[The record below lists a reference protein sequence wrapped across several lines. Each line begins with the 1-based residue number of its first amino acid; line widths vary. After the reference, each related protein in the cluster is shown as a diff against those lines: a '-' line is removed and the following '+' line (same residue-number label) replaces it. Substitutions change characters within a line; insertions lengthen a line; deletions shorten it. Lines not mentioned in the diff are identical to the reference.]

1 MAKVKSFGERIA
13 DALVEDGLLSAGQ
26 IGELLEQQ
34 KKEGARLIKLI
45 VDKSYVSEQDLAVSM
60 GRVLNVPPVNLARV
74 SIPPEVVELLP
85 RDTAHNYKVVPV
97 SRLENRLFLAMAD
110 PLNVLA
116 IDDVKRITKL
126 EISPLI
132 ASEKAIVDKLNAFDA
147 AKSGS
152 MEDIIQ
158 DAQKQNEADAEADS
172 IEAVKEG
179 MEEVNLDQLAASS
192 GEAPV
197 IKLANLIIIQA
208 IKDRASDI
216 HLEPFEKNMRLRYR
230 VDGVLMDATPPPKQM
245 QLALASRFKIMSS
258 LDIAERR
265 LPQDGRMRVKVG
277 GKDYDLRVSVLPT
290 VHGEKIV
297 MRVLDKS
304 NLTASIDKLGLDPD
318 TFKQFKGAI
327 DAPHG
332 LILVTGPT
340 GSGKTTTLY
349 SALNELNSP
358 QWNIVTVEDPVEFQ
372 VPGINQVPTKKDI
385 GLTFASALRSILRQ
399 DPDII
404 MIGEIRDT
412 ETAEIA
418 IEAALTGHQVLST
431 MHCND
436 APGAIARLDDMGIA
450 PFLISSSVILA
461 CAQRL
466 MRRICSH
473 CKEPVTYP
481 AKMFEDLGIDPG
493 MFDGVQLFCGHG
505 CDRCKNS
512 GWPVRRSVIEVM
524 TISDQIRNLIIA
536 RSSTGEMGKLAIN
549 QGMRTLRMVA
559 LDRARDGV
567 STLEQVLV
575 TTSDAC
581 SASKLPLHR
590 SE

>member
-1 MAKVKSFGERIA
+1 MAKIKSFGERIA

-26 IGELLEQQ
+26 VEELLDQQ
-34 KKEGARLIKLI
+34 KKQGARLVKLI
-45 VDKSYVSEQDLAVSM
+45 VEKAYVSEADLAVCM
-60 GRVLNVPPVNLARV
+60 GRVLNVPPINLVRI
-74 SIPPEVVELLP
+74 SIPEEMSEMLP
-85 RDTAHNYKVVPV
+85 RETEYNHKVLPV
-97 SRLENRLFLAMAD
+97 ARLENKLFLAMAD

-116 IDDVKRITKL
+116 LDDVKRITKL
-126 EISPLI
+126 EIFPLI
-132 ASEKAIVDKLNAFDA
+132 ASEKAITDKLTAIDS
-147 AKSGS
+147 AKGGGS
-152 MEDIIQ
+152 MEDII
-158 DAQKQNEADAEADS
+158 DAAQKLSDEDADS
-172 IEAVKEG
+172 VESVKEAI
-179 MEEVNLDQLAASS
+179 EEVNLDKLAASS
-192 GEAPV
+192 EEAPV
-197 IKLANLIIIQA
+197 IKLANLIIVQA

-216 HLEPFEKNMRLRYR
+216 HLEPFEKAMRLRYR

-245 QLALASRFKIMSS
+245 QLALASRLKIMSS

-265 LPQDGRMRVKVG
+265 MPQDGRMRVMVG
-277 GKDYDLRVSVLPT
+277 GKDFDLRVSVLPT

-297 MRVLDKS
+297 LRVLDKT
-304 NLTASIDKLGLDPD
+304 NLSASLDKLGLDPD
-318 TFKQFKGAI
+318 TFKQFKSAV

-358 QWNIVTVEDPVEFQ
+358 IYNIVTVEDPVEFQ
-372 VPGINQVPTKKDI
+372 IPGINQVPTKKDI

-399 DPDII
+399 DPDIV

-450 PFLISSSVILA
+450 PFLISSSVILS

-466 MRRICSH
+466 MRRICPH

-481 AKMFEDLGIDPG
+481 VKMFEDLGIDPVD
-493 MFDGVQLFCGHG
+493 FKGVQLYRGRG

-512 GWPVRRSVIEVM
+512 GYAGRMAIIEAM
-524 TISDQIRNLIIA
+524 TISDSIRKLIIA
-536 RSSTGEMGKLAIN
+536 RASTREMGKVAVKE
-549 QGMRTLRMVA
+549 GMRTLRMVG
-559 LDRARDGV
+559 LDRARDGT

-575 TTSDAC
+575 LTS
-581 SASKLPLHR
+581 SH
-590 SE
+590 

>member
-1 MAKVKSFGERIA
+1 
-13 DALVEDGLLSAGQ
+13 
-26 IGELLEQQ
+26 
-34 KKEGARLIKLI
+34 
-45 VDKSYVSEQDLAVSM
+45 LAH
-60 GRVLNVPPVNLARV
+60 
-74 SIPPEVVELLP
+74 
-85 RDTAHNYKVVPV
+85 THKVVPV
-97 SRLENRLFLAMAD
+97 SRLENKLFLAMAD

-116 IDDVKRITKL
+116 IDDVRRITRL
-126 EISPLI
+126 EVSPMI
-132 ASEKAIVDKLNAFDA
+132 ASERAIIDKLNNIDA
-147 AKSGS
+147 SKSGS
-152 MEDIIQ
+152 MEDIIS
-158 DAQKQNEADAEADS
+158 DAKKKGDAEAEADN
-172 IEAVKEG
+172 IEVSKETI
-179 MEEVNLDQLAASS
+179 EEVNLDQLAASS
-192 GEAPV
+192 EEAPV
-197 IKLANLIIIQA
+197 IKLANLILVQA
-208 IKDRASDI
+208 VKDRCSDI
-216 HLEPFEKNMRLRYR
+216 HIEPFEKALRLRYR
-230 VDGVLMDATPPPKQM
+230 IDGVLMDATPPPKQM

-265 LPQDGRMRVKVG
+265 LPQDGRMRIRVG
-277 GKDYDLRVSVLPT
+277 GKDYDLRVSIMPT

-297 MRVLDKS
+297 LRLLDKS
-304 NLTASIDKLGLDPD
+304 NLSASIDKLGLDKD
-318 TFKQFKGAI
+318 TFDAFKAAVN
-327 DAPHG
+327 APHG

-349 SALNELNSP
+349 SALNELNNP
-358 QWNIVTVEDPVEFQ
+358 TFNIVTVEDPVEFQ
-372 VPGINQVPTKKDI
+372 VPGINQVPVRKEI
-385 GLTFASALRSILRQ
+385 GLTFANALRSILRQ

-418 IEAALTGHQVLST
+418 VESALTGHQVLST

-481 AKMFEDLGIDPG
+481 AKMYHDLDIDPSIV
-493 MFDGVQLFCGHG
+493 DGVTLYRGRG

-512 GWPVRRSVIEVM
+512 GYAGRLAIIEAM
-524 TISDQIRNLIIA
+524 TVTDEIRKLIISRA
-536 RSSTGEMGKLAIN
+536 NTREMGKVAIG

-559 LDRARDGV
+559 LDRVRDGV

-575 TTSDAC
+575 MT
-581 SASKLPLHR
+581 ASH
-590 SE
+590 

>member
-1 MAKVKSFGERIA
+1 MAPVKPFGERIA
-13 DALVEDGLLSAGQ
+13 DALVEDGLLTTKQ
-26 IGELLEQQ
+26 VEELMEQQ
-34 KKEGARLIKLI
+34 KKVGARFIKL
-45 VDKSYVSEQDLAVSM
+45 VLEKAYVSEQDLTVSM
-60 GRVLNVPPVNLARV
+60 GRVLNVPPINLGRITVPA
-74 SIPPEVVELLP
+74 EVAELLP
-85 RDTAHNYKVVPV
+85 RELAHNHKIVAIA
-97 SRLENRLFLAMAD
+97 RLENKLFIAMAD

-116 IDDVKRITKL
+116 MDDVKRITKL
-126 EISPLI
+126 EVQPFI
-132 ASEKAIVDKLNAFDA
+132 ASEKAIIDKLNNLDA

-152 MEDIIQ
+152 MEDIIL
-158 DAQKQNEADAEADS
+158 DARKKGDVDDDSDS
-172 IEAVKEG
+172 IETVKEAV
-179 MEEVNLDQLAASS
+179 EEVNLDQLAASS
-192 GEAPV
+192 EEAPV
-197 IKLANLIIIQA
+197 IKLANIILVQA
-208 IKDRASDI
+208 IKDRASDV
-216 HLEPFEKNMRLRYR
+216 HVEPFEKMLRLRYR
-230 VDGVLMDATPPPKQM
+230 VDGVLLDATPPPKQM

-265 LPQDGRMRVKVG
+265 LPQDGRMRVRVG
-277 GKDYDLRVSVLPT
+277 GKDYDLRVSILPT

-297 MRVLDKS
+297 LRVLDKS
-304 NLTASIDKLGLDPD
+304 NLSASIDKLGLDPD
-318 TFKQFKGAI
+318 TFQQFKSAV

-349 SALNELNSP
+349 SALNELNNP
-358 QWNIVTVEDPVEFQ
+358 IYNIITVEDPVEFQ
-372 VPGINQVPTKKDI
+372 IPGINQVPVRKEI
-385 GLTFASALRSILRQ
+385 GLSFANALRSILRQ

-450 PFLISSSVILA
+450 PFLISSSVILS

-481 AKMFEDLGIDPG
+481 AKMYNDLNIDPSI
-493 MFDGVQLFCGHG
+493 FDGVTLYRGRG
-505 CDRCKNS
+505 CDRCKGS
-512 GWPVRRSVIEVM
+512 GYAGRLAIIEAM
-524 TISDQIRNLIIA
+524 TITDEIRKLIIA
-536 RSSTGEMGKLAIN
+536 RANTREMGKIAIG

-559 LDRARDGV
+559 IDRAREGV
-567 STLEQVLV
+567 STLEQVLLL
-575 TTSDAC
+575 TA
-581 SASKLPLHR
+581 AH
-590 SE
+590 

>member
-1 MAKVKSFGERIA
+1 MPPVKTFGERIA
-13 DALVEDGLLSAGQ
+13 DTLVEDGLLSARQ
-26 IGELLEQQ
+26 MQELLEQQ
-34 KKEGARLIKLI
+34 KKEGTRLLKLLL
-45 VDKSYVSEQDLAVSM
+45 DKAYVSEQDMVVSI
-60 GRVLNVPPVNLARV
+60 GRVLNVPPVNLPRIT
-74 SIPPEVVELLP
+74 IPLEVADLLP
-85 RDTAHNYKVVPV
+85 REVSHNYKILPV
-97 SRLENRLFLAMAD
+97 SRIENKLFLAMAD

-116 IDDVKRITKL
+116 IDDARRISKL

-132 ASEKAIVDKLNAFDA
+132 ASEKAILDKLNSVDA
-147 AKSGS
+147 ARSGS
-152 MEDIIQ
+152 MEDIIK
-158 DAQKQNEADAEADS
+158 DAAQKANGDDEAENVEVS
-172 IEAVKEG
+172 RESS
-179 MEEVNLDQLAASS
+179 EEVNLDQLAASS
-192 GEAPV
+192 EEAPV
-197 IKLANLIIIQA
+197 IKLANLILVQA
-208 IKDRASDI
+208 VKDRASDVHI
-216 HLEPFEKNMRLRYR
+216 EPFEKSLRLRYR

-245 QLALASRFKIMSS
+245 QMALASRFKIMSS

-265 LPQDGRMRVKVG
+265 LPQDGRMRIRVG
-277 GKDYDLRVSVLPT
+277 GKDYDLRVSIMPT
-290 VHGEKIV
+290 VHGEKV
-297 MRVLDKS
+297 VLRLLDKS
-304 NLTASIDKLGLDPD
+304 NLSASIDKLGLDPE
-318 TFKQFKGAI
+318 TFTQFKAAV

-358 QWNIVTVEDPVEFQ
+358 VYNIITVEDPVEFQ
-372 VPGINQVPTKKDI
+372 VPGINQVAVKKEI
-385 GLTFASALRSILRQ
+385 GLTFANALRSILRQ

-418 IEAALTGHQVLST
+418 VEAALTGHQVLST

-481 AKMFEDLGIDPG
+481 PKMYQDLNIEPSI
-493 MFDGVQLFCGHG
+493 FDGVTLYRGRG

-512 GWPVRRSVIEVM
+512 GYSGRLAIIEAMPV
-524 TISDQIRNLIIA
+524 SDELRKLIISRGNSRELA
-536 RSSTGEMGKLAIN
+536 RVAVG

-559 LDRARDGV
+559 LDRVRDGV

-575 TTSDAC
+575 LTAT
-581 SASKLPLHR
+581 H
-590 SE
+590 

>member
-13 DALVEDGLLSAGQ
+13 DALVEDGLLTERQ
-26 IGELLEQQ
+26 IVELLEQQ

-45 VDKSYVSEQDLAVSM
+45 IDKSYVSEQDLAVSM
-60 GRVLNVPPVNLARV
+60 GRVLNVPPINLARV
-74 SIPPEVVELLP
+74 GIPPEVVELLP
-85 RDTAHNYKVVPV
+85 RDTTNNYKVVPV

-116 IDDVKRITKL
+116 LDDVKRITKL
-126 EISPLI
+126 EVTPLI
-132 ASEKAIVDKLNAFDA
+132 ASEKSIVDKLNALEA
-147 AKSGS
+147 AKSSGS
-152 MEDIIQ
+152 MEALIE
-158 DAQKQNEADAEADS
+158 DAQKQSEAEADADS
-172 IEAVKEG
+172 IESIKEG
-179 MEEVNLDQLAASS
+179 VEDVNIDQLAASS

-197 IKLANLIIIQA
+197 IKLANLIIVQA

-216 HLEPFEKNMRLRYR
+216 HLEPFEKVMRLRYR
-230 VDGVLMDATPPPKQM
+230 VDGVLLDATPPPKQM

-265 LPQDGRMRVKVG
+265 LPQDGRMRVKVS
-277 GKDYDLRVSVLPT
+277 GKDFDLRVSVLPT
-290 VHGEKIV
+290 VHGEKVV

-304 NLTASIDKLGLDPD
+304 NLSASLDKLGLDTE
-318 TFKQFKGAI
+318 TFKQFKFAI

-349 SALNELNSP
+349 SALNELNNP
-358 QWNIVTVEDPVEFQ
+358 IYNIVTVEDPVEFQ
-372 VPGINQVPTKKDI
+372 IPGINQVPTKKDI
-385 GLTFASALRSILRQ
+385 GLTFANALRSILRQ

-450 PFLISSSVILA
+450 PFLISSSVILS

-481 AKMFEDLGIDPG
+481 PKMFEDLGIDPAT
-493 MFDGVQLFCGHG
+493 FSGVQLYRGRG

-512 GWPVRRSVIEVM
+512 GYAGRMAIIEAM
-524 TISDQIRNLIIA
+524 TITDQIRKLIIA
-536 RSSTGEMGKLAIN
+536 RANTRELGKVAIS
-549 QGMRTLRMVA
+549 QGMHTLRMVG
-559 LDRARDGV
+559 LDRARDGA
-567 STLEQVLV
+567 STLEQVLLV
-575 TTSDAC
+575 T
-581 SASKLPLHR
+581 SAH
-590 SE
+590 

>member
-1 MAKVKSFGERIA
+1 MPPVKSFGERIA
-13 DALVEDGLLSAGQ
+13 DVLVEDGLLTPNQVA
-26 IGELLEQQ
+26 ELLEQQ
-34 KKEGARLIKLI
+34 KKGGMRLLKLI
-45 VDKSYVSEQDLAVSM
+45 LEKAYVSDQDMAVCM
-60 GRVLNVPPVNLARV
+60 GRVLNTPPINLSRIT
-74 SIPPEVVELLP
+74 IPAELAELLP
-85 RDTAHNYKVVPV
+85 SEVCHNHKIVPL
-97 SRLENRLFLAMAD
+97 SRLENKLFIAMAD

-116 IDDVKRITKL
+116 IDDVRRITRL
-126 EISPLI
+126 EVAPLI
-132 ASEKAIVDKLNAFDA
+132 ASEKAIIDKLNHLDA
-147 AKSGS
+147 AKGGS
-152 MEDIIQ
+152 MEDLLE
-158 DAQKQNEADAEADS
+158 DAKKKADGEADDGNVELARES
-172 IEAVKEG
+172 F
-179 MEEVNLDQLAASS
+179 EEVNLDQLAASS
-192 GEAPV
+192 EEAPV
-197 IKLANLIIIQA
+197 IKLANLILVQA

-216 HLEPFEKNMRLRYR
+216 HLEPFEKNVRLRYR
-230 VDGVLMDATPPPKQM
+230 IDGVLVDATPPPKQL

-265 LPQDGRMRVKVG
+265 LPQDGRMRVRVS
-277 GKDYDLRVSVLPT
+277 GKDYDLRVSIMPT

-297 MRVLDKS
+297 LRVLDKS
-304 NLTASIDKLGLDPD
+304 NLSASLDKLGLDPD
-318 TFKQFKGAI
+318 TFQQFKAAV

-349 SALNELNSP
+349 SALNELNNP
-358 QWNIVTVEDPVEFQ
+358 IYNIITVEDPVEFQ
-372 VPGINQVPTKKDI
+372 IPGINQVPVKKEI
-385 GLTFASALRSILRQ
+385 GLTFANALRSILRQ

-436 APGAIARLDDMGIA
+436 APGAIARLDDMGVA
-450 PFLISSSVILA
+450 PFLISSSVILT

-481 AKMFEDLGIDPG
+481 EKMYQDLNIDPS
-493 MFDGVQLFCGHG
+493 MFDGVTLYRGRG

-512 GWPVRRSVIEVM
+512 GYAGRMAIIEAM
-524 TISDQIRNLIIA
+524 TITDEIRKLIITRA
-536 RSSTGEMGKLAIN
+536 NSREIGKIAIG

-559 LDRARDGV
+559 LDRVREGM
-567 STLEQVLV
+567 STLEQVLLL
-575 TTSDAC
+575 TA
-581 SASKLPLHR
+581 AH
-590 SE
+590 

>member
-1 MAKVKSFGERIA
+1 MAKIKSFAERIA
-13 DALVEDGLLSAGQ
+13 DALVEDGLLSANQ
-26 IGELLEQQ
+26 IEELLERQ
-34 KKEGARLIKLI
+34 KKEGARLVKLL
-45 VDKSYVSEQDLAVSM
+45 VDKDKQYVSPDDLAVCM
-60 GRVLNVPPVNLARV
+60 GRVLNVSPINLAR
-74 SIPPEVVELLP
+74 INITPEVVELVP
-85 RDTAHNYKVVPV
+85 RDMTHNHKVIPV
-97 SRLENRLFLAMAD
+97 SRLENKLFIAMAD

-116 IDDVKRITKL
+116 IDDVRRITKL

-132 ASEKAIVDKLNAFDA
+132 ASEKAITEKLNALDA

-158 DAQKQNEADAEADS
+158 DAEKKRDADGEAET
-172 IEAVKEG
+172 IESVKEAA
-179 MEEVNLDQLAASS
+179 EEVNLDQLAASS
-192 GEAPV
+192 EEAPV
-197 IKLANLIIIQA
+197 IKLANLIVLQA

-216 HLEPFEKNMRLRYR
+216 HLEPFEKVMRLRYR
-230 VDGVLMDATPPPKQM
+230 IDGVLQDATPPPKQM
-245 QLALASRFKIMSS
+245 QLALASRFKIMSN

-265 LPQDGRMRVKVG
+265 MPQDGRMRVKVS

-297 MRVLDKS
+297 LRVLDKS
-304 NLTASIDKLGLDPD
+304 NLSASIDKLGLDES
-318 TFKQFKGAI
+318 TFKQFKSAI

-349 SALNELNSP
+349 SALNELNNP
-358 QWNIVTVEDPVEFQ
+358 TWNIVTVEDPVEFQ
-372 VPGINQVPTKKDI
+372 IPGINQVPTKKEI
-385 GLTFASALRSILRQ
+385 GLSFASALRSILRQ

-450 PFLISSSVILA
+450 PFLISSSVILS

-473 CKEPVTYP
+473 CKEPLTYP
-481 AKMFEDLGIDPG
+481 PKMFEDLGIDPG
-493 MFDGVQLFCGHG
+493 MFDGLQLYRGRG

-512 GWPVRRSVIEVM
+512 GYVGRMAIIEVM
-524 TISDQIRNLIIA
+524 TVSDQIRKLIIA
-536 RSSTGEMGKLAIN
+536 RSSTREMGKLAVN

-559 LDRARDGV
+559 LDRARDGI
-567 STLEQVLV
+567 STLEQVMV
-575 TTSDAC
+575 TTSAF
-581 SASKLPLHR
+581 
-590 SE
+590 

>member
-26 IGELLEQQ
+26 VEELLEQQ
-34 KKEGARLIKLI
+34 KKEGARLVKLI
-45 VDKSYVSEQDLAVSM
+45 VDKAYVSEQDLAVCM
-60 GRVLNVPPVNLARV
+60 GRVLNVPPVNLARLN
-74 SIPPEVVELLP
+74 IPVEIADLLP
-85 RDTAHNYKVVPV
+85 RETEYNHKVVPV
-97 SRLENRLFLAMAD
+97 ALLENKLFLAMAD

-116 IDDVKRITKL
+116 LDDVKRITKF
-126 EISPLI
+126 EIAPMI
-132 ASEKAIVDKLNAFDA
+132 ASEKAITDKLA
-147 AKSGS
+147 AIDTAKGGSS

-158 DAQKQNEADAEADS
+158 DAAKQEAEGDTL
-172 IEAVKEG
+172 EAVKEAI
-179 MEEVNLDQLAASS
+179 EEVNLDKLAASS
-192 GEAPV
+192 EEAPV
-197 IKLANLIIIQA
+197 IKLANLIIVQA

-216 HLEPFEKNMRLRYR
+216 HLEPFEKSMRLRYR
-230 VDGVLMDATPPPKQM
+230 VDGELLDATPPPKQM

-265 LPQDGRMRVKVG
+265 LPQDGRMRVKVS

-297 MRVLDKS
+297 LRVLDKS
-304 NLTASIDKLGLDPD
+304 NLSASLDKLGLDPD
-318 TFKQFKGAI
+318 TFKQFKFAI

-372 VPGINQVPTKKDI
+372 IPGINQVPTKKDI
-385 GLTFASALRSILRQ
+385 GLSFANALRSILRQ

-450 PFLISSSVILA
+450 PFLISSSVILS

-481 AKMFEDLGIDPG
+481 DKMFNDLGIEPSS
-493 MFDGVQLFCGHG
+493 FSGVQLFRGRG

-512 GWPVRRSVIEVM
+512 GYAGRMAIIEAM
-524 TISDQIRNLIIA
+524 NINDQIRKLLIS
-536 RSSTGEMGKLAIN
+536 RDSTREMAKFAVN
-549 QGMRTLRMVA
+549 QGMKTLRMVG
-559 LDRARDGV
+559 LDRAREGI

-575 TTSDAC
+575 VTSA
-581 SASKLPLHR
+581 H
-590 SE
+590 

>member
-1 MAKVKSFGERIA
+1 MPPVKSFGERIA
-13 DALVEDGLLSAGQ
+13 DALVEDGLLTSKQ
-26 IGELLEQQ
+26 VEELLEQQ
-34 KKEGARLIKLI
+34 KREGTRFIKL
-45 VDKSYVSEQDLAVSM
+45 VTDKSYVSEQDLTVSM
-60 GRVLNVPPVNLARV
+60 GRVLNVPPINLARLN
-74 SIPPEVVELLP
+74 INPEVADLLP
-85 RDTAHNYKVVPV
+85 KEIAQNHKVVPV
-97 SRLENRLFLAMAD
+97 SRLENKLFIAMAD

-116 IDDVKRITKL
+116 VDDVKRITKL
-126 EISPLI
+126 EVSTMI
-132 ASEKAIVDKLNAFDA
+132 ASEKAINDKLNSLAS
-147 AKSGS
+147 AKGGS
-152 MEDIIQ
+152 MEDIIN
-158 DAQKQNEADAEADS
+158 DAQKKGVDEASDAVETVNEA
-172 IEAVKEG
+172 

-192 GEAPV
+192 EEAPV
-197 IKLANLIIIQA
+197 IKLANIIVMQA
-208 IKDRASDI
+208 IKDRASDVHI
-216 HLEPFEKNMRLRYR
+216 EPFERGIRLRYR
-230 VDGVLMDATPPPKQM
+230 VDGVLMDATPPPKQL

-265 LPQDGRMRVKVG
+265 LPQDGRMRVRVA
-277 GKDYDLRVSVLPT
+277 GKDFDLRVSIMPT

-297 MRVLDKS
+297 LRVLDKT
-304 NLTASIDKLGLDPD
+304 NLSASLDKLGLDPD
-318 TFKQFKGAI
+318 TFTSVKQAV

-349 SALNELNSP
+349 SALNELNNP
-358 QWNIVTVEDPVEFQ
+358 IFNIVTVEDPVEFQ
-372 VPGINQVPTKKDI
+372 IPGINQVPVKKEI
-385 GLTFASALRSILRQ
+385 GLSFASALRSILRQ

-418 IEAALTGHQVLST
+418 VEAALTGHQVLST

-450 PFLISSSVILA
+450 PFLISSSVILS

-481 AKMFEDLGIDPG
+481 AKMFTDLQLDPST
-493 MFDGVQLFCGHG
+493 FDGTTLYRGRG
-505 CDRCKNS
+505 CERCKNS
-512 GWPVRRSVIEVM
+512 GYAGRLAIIEAMTVSDEIRKLVI
-524 TISDQIRNLIIA
+524 SRA
-536 RSSTGEMGKLAIN
+536 STREMGKVAVG

-559 LDRARDGV
+559 LDRARDGL

-575 TTSDAC
+575 MTA
-581 SASKLPLHR
+581 AH
-590 SE
+590 

>member
-1 MAKVKSFGERIA
+1 MPPVKSFGERIA
-13 DALVEDGLLSAGQ
+13 DALVEDGLLSHKQ
-26 IGELLEQQ
+26 VEELLEQQ
-34 KKEGARLIKLI
+34 KKEGTRLLKL
-45 VDKSYVSEQDLAVSM
+45 VLDKQLVSDQDMTVSM
-60 GRVLNVPPVNLARV
+60 GRVLNVPPINLAR
-74 SIPPEVVELLP
+74 IAIAPDIADLLP
-85 RDTAHNYKVVPV
+85 REVSQNHKVIAVT
-97 SRLENRLFLAMAD
+97 RLDNKLFIAMAD

-116 IDDVKRITKL
+116 LDDVKRITKM
-126 EISPLI
+126 EVAPMI
-132 ASEKAIVDKLNAFDA
+132 ASEKSITDKLNGIDA

-152 MEDIIQ
+152 IEDIIQ
-158 DAQKQNEADAEADS
+158 DAAKRSEEVGDDNLET
-172 IEAVKEG
+172 VKETA
-179 MEEVNLDQLAASS
+179 EEVNLDQLAASS
-192 GEAPV
+192 EEAPV
-197 IKLANLIIIQA
+197 IKLANLILVQA

-216 HLEPFEKNMRLRYR
+216 HLEPFEKVMRLRYR
-230 VDGVLMDATPPPKQM
+230 VDGVLADATPPPKAM
-245 QLALASRFKIMSS
+245 QLALASRIKIMSN

-265 LPQDGRMRVKVG
+265 LPQDGRMRVRVA
-277 GKDYDLRVSVLPT
+277 GKDYDLRVSILPT

-297 MRVLDKS
+297 LRVLDKS
-304 NLTASIDKLGLDPD
+304 NLSASLDKLGLDAD
-318 TFKQFKGAI
+318 TFNQVKQAV

-349 SALNELNSP
+349 SALNELNNP
-358 QWNIVTVEDPVEFQ
+358 IFNIVTVEDPVEFQ
-372 VPGINQVPTKKDI
+372 VPGINQVPVKKEI
-385 GLTFASALRSILRQ
+385 GLTFANALRSILRQ
-399 DPDII
+399 DPDIV

-450 PFLISSSVILA
+450 PFLISSSVILS

-481 AKMFEDLGIDPG
+481 PKMYSDLSIDPG
-493 MFDGVQLFCGHG
+493 LFDGVSLYRGRG
-505 CDRCKNS
+505 CERCKNS
-512 GWPVRRSVIEVM
+512 GYAGRIAIIEAM
-524 TISDQIRNLIIA
+524 SISDEIRKLIIA
-536 RSSTGEMGKLAIN
+536 RASTREMGKVAIG

-559 LDRARDGV
+559 LDRVREGV

-575 TTSDAC
+575 MTS
-581 SASKLPLHR
+581 SH
-590 SE
+590 

>member
-1 MAKVKSFGERIA
+1 MAKIKSFGERIA
-13 DALVEDGLLSAGQ
+13 DALVEDGLLGANQ
-26 IGELLEQQ
+26 VEALLEQQ
-34 KKEGARLIKLI
+34 KKEGARLVKLVI
-45 VDKSYVSEQDLAVSM
+45 EKAYVSEQDLAVCM
-60 GRVLNVPPVNLARV
+60 GRVLNVTPINIARV
-74 SIPPEVVELLP
+74 NIVPELVELIP
-85 RDTAHNYKVVPV
+85 RETMHSHRVIPV
-97 SRLENRLFLAMAD
+97 SRLENKLFLAMAD

-116 IDDVKRITKL
+116 IDDVRRITKL
-126 EISPLI
+126 EITPLI
-132 ASEKAIVDKLNAFDA
+132 ASEKAIADKLNALDS

-158 DAQKQNEADAEADS
+158 DAQKLKDAEDEAGS
-172 IEAVKEG
+172 IENVKEQA
-179 MEEVNLDQLAASS
+179 EDVNLDKLAASS
-192 GEAPV
+192 EEAPV
-197 IKLANLIIIQA
+197 IKLANLMIMQA

-216 HLEPFEKNMRLRYR
+216 HLEPFEKTMRLRYR
-230 VDGVLMDATPPPKQM
+230 VDGVLLDATPPPKQM
-245 QLALASRFKIMSS
+245 QLALASRFKIMSN

-265 LPQDGRMRVKVG
+265 LPQDGRMRVKVS
-277 GKDYDLRVSVLPT
+277 GKDYDLRVSILPT

-297 MRVLDKS
+297 LRVLDKT
-304 NLTASIDKLGLDPD
+304 NLSASIDKLGLDAD
-318 TFKQFKGAI
+318 TFKNFKTAI

-349 SALNELNSP
+349 SALNELNNP
-358 QWNIVTVEDPVEFQ
+358 VYNIITVEDPVEFQ
-372 VPGINQVPTKKDI
+372 IPGINQVPTKKDI
-385 GLTFASALRSILRQ
+385 GLSFANALRSILRQ

-450 PFLISSSVILA
+450 PFLISSSVILS

-466 MRRICSH
+466 MRRICAH
-473 CKEPVTYP
+473 CKEPVSYP
-481 AKMFEDLGIDPG
+481 DKMFNDLGIEPSV
-493 MFDGVQLFCGHG
+493 FNGVQLYRGRG
-505 CDRCKNS
+505 CDRCKTS
-512 GWPVRRSVIEVM
+512 GYAGRMAIIEAM
-524 TISDQIRNLIIA
+524 NISDQIRKLIIA
-536 RSSTGEMGKLAIN
+536 RASTREMGKVAVS
-549 QGMRTLRMVA
+549 QGMKTLRTVG

-575 TTSDAC
+575 LTSA
-581 SASKLPLHR
+581 H
-590 SE
+590 

>member
-1 MAKVKSFGERIA
+1 MPPVAKSFGERIV
-13 DALVEDGLLSAGQ
+13 DALVEDGLLTTKQ
-26 IGELLEQQ
+26 VEQLLEQQ
-34 KKEGARLIKLI
+34 KKEGTRLLKVVI
-45 VDKSYVSEQDLAVSM
+45 DKAYVTEMDMTVCM
-60 GRVLNVPPVNLARV
+60 GRILNTPPVNLARLGLNL
-74 SIPPEVVELLP
+74 EVAELVP
-85 RDTAHNYKVVPV
+85 RDMAHNYKVVPI
-97 SRLENRLFLAMAD
+97 SRLDHKLFLAMAD

-126 EISPLI
+126 EVVPMI
-132 ASEKAIVDKLNAFDA
+132 APERAIIEKLNNIDA

-152 MEDIIQ
+152 MEDIIL
-158 DAQKQNEADAEADS
+158 DAQKQADDEQADDNL
-172 IEAVKEG
+172 ELAKETL
-179 MEEVNLDQLAASS
+179 EEVNLDQLAASS
-192 GEAPV
+192 EEAPV
-197 IKLANLIIIQA
+197 IKLANLILVQA

-216 HLEPFEKNMRLRYR
+216 HIEPFEKMVRLRYR
-230 VDGVLMDATPPPKQM
+230 VDGTLIDVTPPPKQM
-245 QLALASRFKIMSS
+245 QLALASRLKIMSS

-265 LPQDGRMRVKVG
+265 LPQDGRMRVRVS
-277 GKDYDLRVSVLPT
+277 GKDFDLRVSFLPT
-290 VHGEKIV
+290 VHGEKCV
-297 MRVLDKS
+297 LRVLDKS
-304 NLTASIDKLGLDPD
+304 NLSASLEKLGLDPD
-318 TFKQFKGAI
+318 TFQQVKIAV

-349 SALNELNSP
+349 SALNELNNP
-358 QWNIVTVEDPVEFQ
+358 TYNIVTVEDPVEFQ
-372 VPGINQVPTKKDI
+372 VPGINQVPVKKEI
-385 GLTFASALRSILRQ
+385 GLTFGNALRSILRQ

-418 IEAALTGHQVLST
+418 VESALTGHQVLST

-473 CKEPVTYP
+473 CKEPVTYSE
-481 AKMFEDLGIDPG
+481 KMFSDLNIDPSF
-493 MFDGVQLFCGHG
+493 FDGVTLYRGRG
-505 CDRCKNS
+505 CERCKNS
-512 GWPVRRSVIEVM
+512 GYTGRLAIIEAM
-524 TISDQIRNLIIA
+524 TISDEIRKLVIA
-536 RSSTGEMGKLAIN
+536 RANTREMGKVAIG

-559 LDRARDGV
+559 LDRAREGV

-575 TTSDAC
+575 LTSA
-581 SASKLPLHR
+581 H
-590 SE
+590 

>member
-1 MAKVKSFGERIA
+1 
-13 DALVEDGLLSAGQ
+13 
-26 IGELLEQQ
+26 
-34 KKEGARLIKLI
+34 
-45 VDKSYVSEQDLAVSM
+45 
-60 GRVLNVPPVNLARV
+60 
-74 SIPPEVVELLP
+74 
-85 RDTAHNYKVVPV
+85 
-97 SRLENRLFLAMAD
+97 
-110 PLNVLA
+110 
-116 IDDVKRITKL
+116 
-126 EISPLI
+126 
-132 ASEKAIVDKLNAFDA
+132 
-147 AKSGS
+147 
-152 MEDIIQ
+152 
-158 DAQKQNEADAEADS
+158 
-172 IEAVKEG
+172 
-179 MEEVNLDQLAASS
+179 MEEVTLDQLAASS
-192 GEAPV
+192 EEAPV
-197 IKLANLIIIQA
+197 IKLANLILVQA
-208 IKDRASDI
+208 VKDRASDVHI
-216 HLEPFEKNMRLRYR
+216 EPFEKTVRLRYR
-230 VDGVLMDATPPPKQM
+230 VDGVLSDATPPPKQM

-265 LPQDGRMRVKVG
+265 LPQDGRMRIRVG
-277 GKDYDLRVSVLPT
+277 GKDYDLRVSIMPT

-297 MRVLDKS
+297 LRLLDKS
-304 NLTASIDKLGLDPD
+304 NLSASIDKLGLDGE
-318 TFKQFKGAI
+318 TFQQFKTAI

-358 QWNIVTVEDPVEFQ
+358 AFNIITVEDPVEFQ
-372 VPGINQVPTKKDI
+372 IPGINQVPVRKEI
-385 GLTFASALRSILRQ
+385 GLSFANALRSILRQ

-418 IEAALTGHQVLST
+418 VEAALTGHQVLST

-481 AKMFEDLGIDPG
+481 TKMYQDLSIDLSI
-493 MFDGVQLFCGHG
+493 FDGVTLYRGRG
-505 CDRCKNS
+505 CERCKNT
-512 GWPVRRSVIEVM
+512 GYAGRLAIIEAM
-524 TISDQIRNLIIA
+524 TVSDELRKLIIT
-536 RSSTGEMGKLAIN
+536 RGSSREMGKIAIG

-559 LDRARDGV
+559 LDRVREGV

-575 TTSDAC
+575 LTS
-581 SASKLPLHR
+581 SH
-590 SE
+590 

>member
-1 MAKVKSFGERIA
+1 MAKIKSFGERIA
-13 DALVEDGLLSAGQ
+13 DALVEDGLLGVNQ
-26 IGELLEQQ
+26 VEELLEQQ
-34 KKEGARLIKLI
+34 KKQGARLVKLI
-45 VDKSYVSEQDLAVSM
+45 VEKGYVSEQDLAVCM
-60 GRVLNVPPVNLARV
+60 GRVLNVTPINIART
-74 SIPPEVVELLP
+74 SIASDLIELLP
-85 RDTAHNYKVVPV
+85 RETMHNHRVIPI
-97 SRLENRLFLAMAD
+97 SRLENKLFLAMAD

-126 EISPLI
+126 EITPLI
-132 ASEKAIVDKLNAFDA
+132 ASEKAIADKLTAVDS
-147 AKSGS
+147 AKGGS

-158 DAQKQNEADAEADS
+158 DAQKQRDAEAEAES
-172 IEAVKEG
+172 VENIPEAVED
-179 MEEVNLDQLAASS
+179 VSLDKLAAS
-192 GEAPV
+192 GEEAPV
-197 IKLANLIIIQA
+197 IKLANLIIVQA

-216 HLEPFEKNMRLRYR
+216 HLEPFEKVMRLRYR
-230 VDGVLMDATPPPKQM
+230 VDGVLIDATPPPKQM

-265 LPQDGRMRVKVG
+265 LPQDGRMRVKVS
-277 GKDYDLRVSVLPT
+277 GKDYDLRVSILPT

-297 MRVLDKS
+297 LRVLDKT
-304 NLTASIDKLGLDPD
+304 NLTASIDKLGLDAD
-318 TFKQFKGAI
+318 TFRNFKTAI

-358 QWNIVTVEDPVEFQ
+358 VFNIITVEDPVEFQ
-372 VPGINQVPTKKDI
+372 IPGINQVPTKKDI
-385 GLTFASALRSILRQ
+385 GLTFANALRSILRQ

-450 PFLISSSVILA
+450 PFLISSSVILS

-481 AKMFEDLGIDPG
+481 EKMFLDLGIEAD
-493 MFDGVQLFCGHG
+493 MFSGVQLYRGRG

-512 GWPVRRSVIEVM
+512 GYAGRMAIIEAM
-524 TISDQIRNLIIA
+524 NIDDDIRKLIIA
-536 RSSTGEMGKLAIN
+536 RASTNEMGKVAVEH
-549 QGMRTLRMVA
+549 GMKTLRTVG
-559 LDRARDGV
+559 LSRARDGS

-575 TTSDAC
+575 LTS
-581 SASKLPLHR
+581 SH
-590 SE
+590 

>member
-26 IGELLEQQ
+26 VEELLEQQ
-34 KKEGARLIKLI
+34 KKEGARLVKLI
-45 VDKSYVSEQDLAVSM
+45 VDKAYVSEQDLAVCM
-60 GRVLNVPPVNLARV
+60 GRVLNVPPVNLARISV
-74 SIPPEVVELLP
+74 PEDIADLLP
-85 RDTAHNYKVVPV
+85 RETEYNHKVVPV
-97 SRLENRLFLAMAD
+97 ARLENKLFLAMAD

-116 IDDVKRITKL
+116 LDDVKRITKL
-126 EISPLI
+126 EITPLI
-132 ASEKAIVDKLNAFDA
+132 ASEKAIADKLA
-147 AKSGS
+147 AIDSAKGGGS
-152 MEDIIQ
+152 MEAIIQ
-158 DAQKQNEADAEADS
+158 DAAKQEADS
-172 IEAVKEG
+172 ETVEAVKEAV
-179 MEEVNLDQLAASS
+179 EEVNLDKLAASS
-192 GEAPV
+192 EEAPV
-197 IKLANLIIIQA
+197 IKLANLIIVQA

-230 VDGVLMDATPPPKQM
+230 LDGVLIDATPPPKQM

-265 LPQDGRMRVKVG
+265 LPQDGRMRVKVS

-297 MRVLDKS
+297 LRVLDKS

-318 TFKQFKGAI
+318 TFKQFKSAI

-385 GLTFASALRSILRQ
+385 GLTFANALRSILRQ
-399 DPDII
+399 DPDIV

-450 PFLISSSVILA
+450 PFLISSSVILS

-473 CKEPVTYP
+473 CKEPVSYP
-481 AKMFEDLGIDPG
+481 AKMFEDLGIDPAT
-493 MFDGVQLFCGHG
+493 FEGVQLYRGRG
-505 CDRCKNS
+505 CERCKNS
-512 GWPVRRSVIEVM
+512 GYAGRMAIIEAM
-524 TISDQIRNLIIA
+524 TISDQIRKLVIA
-536 RSSTGEMGKLAIN
+536 RANTREMAKLAIKE
-549 QGMRTLRMVA
+549 GMRTLRMVG
-559 LDRARDGV
+559 LDRARDGI
-567 STLEQVLV
+567 STLEQVLLI
-575 TTSDAC
+575 TSA
-581 SASKLPLHR
+581 H
-590 SE
+590 